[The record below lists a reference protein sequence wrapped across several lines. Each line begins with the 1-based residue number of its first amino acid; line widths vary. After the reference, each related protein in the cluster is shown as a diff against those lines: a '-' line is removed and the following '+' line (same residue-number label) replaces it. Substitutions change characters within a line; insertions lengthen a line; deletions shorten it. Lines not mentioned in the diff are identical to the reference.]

1 LFAETLQGHRLK
13 IEKVEPSRIIARVC
27 RSGLLVLLPPD
38 YPLKPCPPTEVQH
51 PVVLERVNTLIGSPL
66 SRSLS
71 TYDKDFIRML
81 YEGKSNQE
89 IARALRKSPRTV
101 STRKVNLFKRLK
113 KLGKTLEE
121 FAKEIGA
128 I

>member
-1 LFAETLQGHRLK
+1 
-13 IEKVEPSRIIARVC
+13 
-27 RSGLLVLLPPD
+27 
-38 YPLKPCPPTEVQH
+38 
-51 PVVLERVNTLIGSPL
+51 
-66 SRSLS
+66 
-71 TYDKDFIRML
+71 ML

-121 FAKEIGA
+121 FAREIGA